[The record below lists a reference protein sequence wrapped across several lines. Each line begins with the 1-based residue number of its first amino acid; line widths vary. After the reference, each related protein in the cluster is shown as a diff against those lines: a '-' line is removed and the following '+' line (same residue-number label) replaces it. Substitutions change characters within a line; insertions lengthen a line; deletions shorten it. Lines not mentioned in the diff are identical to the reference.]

1 MTISNGEI
9 ADRLTQTAHLLRAW
23 EADRDRAHALEQ
35 AATSLRT
42 APQPITRALREDA
55 DLTRRYALSDEVAE
69 AVRWIVE
76 TGTMPLDATVGEGTH
91 RTEAKEPD
99 ATLGAP
105 VQPEDLEGSLHM
117 HSDFSDGEATVD
129 EMVNG
134 ARRRGYRYMAITDHG
149 EYLLRQGASGRQRL
163 DEQARRIAALNA
175 QSEDLRVLHGAE
187 VDILEDGSLAFPEQ
201 ALDVLDLC
209 VASVH
214 TAYERSASE
223 QTTRIVRAIEHPR
236 VHILGHPMG
245 RHLGQRPPMQVD
257 FDRIVEAAIA
267 NGVALEINGKP
278 YRMDLPVRR
287 IQHAA
292 QAGVQFVLSAD
303 AHSVRDH
310 DQLLNAVQQARRAG
324 LSAGQILNTRS
335 LPALTGWLTG
345 QSAGVLTD
353 S

>member
-23 EADRDRAHALEQ
+23 EADRDRAQALEQ
-35 AATSLRT
+35 AATLLRK
-42 APQPITRALREDA
+42 APQPVTSALREDA
-55 DLTRRYALSDEVAE
+55 DLTHRYALSDDVAE

-76 TGTMPLDATVGEGTH
+76 KGTMPLDATVGATDRPGAEKTNGTL
-91 RTEAKEPD
+91 E
-99 ATLGAP
+99 AP
-105 VQPEDLEGSLHM
+105 VQSEDLKGSLHM

-129 EMVNG
+129 EMVDG

-149 EYLLRQGASGRQRL
+149 EYLLRQGANGRQRI

-187 VDILEDGSLAFPEQ
+187 IDILEDGSLAFPEQ

-223 QTTRIVRAIEHPR
+223 QTARIVRAIEHPR

-245 RHLGQRPPMQVD
+245 RHLGQRAPMQVD

-292 QAGVQFVLSAD
+292 QAGAQFVLSAD

-324 LSAGQILNTRS
+324 LSAGHILNTQP
-335 LPALTGWLTG
+335 LPALTGWLAG

-353 S
+353 L